1 MTSEIVL
8 LVEKIQTGSEQAAR
22 ALIERFQGEVFG
34 VCYRMLGQRQD
45 AEDVVQEVFLRVFK
59 HLHKW
64 DTKRS
69 FKPWLFTIA
78 VNRCRTYMEK
88 RAKMPLFNDE
98 IIHLATSASNELQG
112 ELGEELQ
119 LALENLREEYRTA
132 FILYHQQDLSC
143 AEIGEVLDCPEGTIK
158 TWLHRARKELAG
170 WLTRRG
176 VEAGVSKTNHPK

>member
-8 LVEKIQTGSEQAAR
+8 LVQQIQTGSVESAR
-22 ALIERFQGEVFG
+22 ALTERFQGEVFG

-59 HLHKW
+59 HLDKW
-64 DTKRS
+64 DIKRP

-78 VNRCRTYMEK
+78 VNRCRTYLEK
-88 RAKMPLFNDE
+88 RAKMPLFNEE
-98 IIHLATSASNELQG
+98 IIHLATSPCEQLQG

-119 LALENLREEYRTA
+119 LALESLREEYRTC
-132 FILYHQQDLSC
+132 FILYHQQDLNC
-143 AEIGEVLDCPEGTIK
+143 AEIGDILDRPEGTIK
-158 TWLHRARKELAG
+158 TWLHRARKELAE

-176 VEAGVSKTNHPK
+176 IETGA